1 MNKSNFETMSRK
13 ELRAYILANRE
24 DEEAFHVYMDR
35 ALAEPGEIHPA
46 PQSLDDLKH
55 FPELQEKR
63 RRQLE
68 QES

>member
-1 MNKSNFETMSRK
+1 MTRSDFEAMSRK
-13 ELRAYILANRE
+13 DLRAYILENRE

-35 ALAEPGEIHPA
+35 ALAKPGELHPA
-46 PQSLDDLKH
+46 PKSLDDLKH
-55 FPELQEKR
+55 FPQLQEQR